1 MGGDIGGPRSSGLCR
16 GLPWVAVG
24 EERVTDRV
32 LDERASYGGG
42 PGDPQSA
49 DWAKR
54 VTAASTTASA
64 PYPTLRVRP
73 VDVRIAKTAWIA

>member
-1 MGGDIGGPRSSGLCR
+1 VGGDIGGPRSSGLCR

-24 EERVTDRV
+24 EERVADRV
-32 LDERASYGGG
+32 LAERASYRGG
-42 PGDPQSA
+42 PGDPQPA